1 MVAALERRAV
11 DRVVDRAA
19 QDLVVAA
26 CRGQHTGLAGEH
38 KVVVAA
44 LVAAVVAAQQAA
56 LDSRKAELVVECHT
70 RGRSVL
76 PRGFCFH
83 S

>member
-26 CRGQHTGLAGEH
+26 CRGQHTGPVGEH
-38 KVVVAA
+38 EVVAA
-44 LVAAVVAAQQAA
+44 ALVAAQQAA
-56 LDSRKAELVVECHT
+56 LDNQKAERVVECHT
-70 RGRSVL
+70 RGRSVP

>member
-38 KVVVAA
+38 KVVAAA
-44 LVAAVVAAQQAA
+44 LVAAQQAA

-70 RGRSVL
+70 RGRSVP